1 MSTLRDLAEEHT
13 ALRPADID
21 HLHRV
26 AGDWQLLSDL
36 SFADLLLWVPVSGAD
51 AFVCVAQVRP
61 TTAPTAYQD
70 DQVGRIVGGPEV
82 AHLAIAYSQGRIW
95 REGDPVWYGDTPA
108 RHEAIPVRLRSGDG
122 ESGEVI
128 AVVGRDTNLST
139 ARTPSQ
145 LELNYL
151 TTADD
156 LAQMLADGTFP
167 PARHP
172 GETTTAPRVGDGL
185 IRLDANGK
193 VTYASPNA
201 QSAYRRLGFSSH
213 LVGEDLA
220 ALNGRLA
227 ADPLEGTEAA
237 NRVLAA
243 LRGEAPPR
251 REIEARG
258 ATVLTRALP
267 LMPAGVPIG
276 ALVLVRDMTEVRRRD
291 RALITKD
298 ATIREIHHRVKNNL
312 QTVAALLRLQ
322 ARRVAIPAARAAL
335 EESVRRV
342 ASIALVHETLSMSSD
357 EAVEFDGIVDRVAAA
372 AAEVAATEVRVK
384 MSRQGSFGVLPAEI
398 ATSLVIVLNELLL
411 NAVEHAFPPPAEAAA
426 RPAEGGGPPAE
437 GGLAEGAVPAAGGG
451 PVAAGPGPAE
461 SGTARPEGTTGTE
474 RVEGGAGPAASGPP
488 EVVVSAHR
496 SRKRLHVTV
505 ADNGRGLPA
514 DFDADQRSR
523 LGLQIVRALAT
534 GELRGTIELRNR
546 EGSGT
551 EALLVVPL
559 AR

>member
-1 MSTLRDLAEEHT
+1 VSTLRELADEHT
-13 ALRPADID
+13 QLRPADVD
-21 HLHRV
+21 HLHRI

-36 SFADLLLWVPVSGAD
+36 SFADLLLWVPVDGDES
-51 AFVCVAQVRP
+51 FLCVAQVRP
-61 TTAPTAYQD
+61 TTAPTAYLD

-82 AHLAIAYSQGRIW
+82 AHLTIAYSQGRIW
-95 REGDPVWYGDTPA
+95 REGDPVWYGDVPA
-108 RHEAIPVRLRSGDG
+108 RHEAIPVRLRTADG
-122 ESGEVI
+122 EAGEVI

-167 PARHP
+167 PPRHP
-172 GETTTAPRVGDGL
+172 GETTSAPRVGDGL
-185 IRLDANGK
+185 VRLDASGK

-201 QSAYRRLGFSSH
+201 QSAYRRLGFASH

-220 ALNGRLA
+220 VLHRRLA
-227 ADPLEGTEAA
+227 TDPLEGTDAA
-237 NRVLAA
+237 NGILAA

-251 REIEARG
+251 REIDARG
-258 ATVLTRALP
+258 ATMLTRALP

-276 ALVLVRDMTEVRRRD
+276 ALVLVRDITEVRRRD

-322 ARRVAIPAARAAL
+322 ARRVGIPAARAAL

-357 EAVEFDGIVDRVAAA
+357 EAVEFDGIVDRVASA
-372 AAEVAATEVRVK
+372 AAEVAATDTPVR
-384 MSRQGSFGVLPAEI
+384 MRREGSFGVLPAEI
-398 ATSLVIVLNELLL
+398 ATSLVMVLNELLL
-411 NAVEHAFPPPAEAAA
+411 NAVEHGFPPSDTAAEASPATAPPTAA
-426 RPAEGGGPPAE
+426 EPPTGFA
-437 GGLAEGAVPAAGGG
+437 AVQAGA
-451 PVAAGPGPAE
+451 
-461 SGTARPEGTTGTE
+461 
-474 RVEGGAGPAASGPP
+474 

-496 SRKRLHVTV
+496 FRKQLHVTV
-505 ADNGRGLPA
+505 ADNGRGLPTE
-514 DFDADQRSR
+514 FDAERGGN

-534 GELRGTIELRNR
+534 GELRGSIELRNR
-546 EGSGT
+546 AGGGT
-551 EALLVVPL
+551 EAVLVVPL
-559 AR
+559 AVPRPR

>member
-13 ALRPADID
+13 RLRRVDID
-21 HLHRV
+21 HLHRI

-36 SFADLLLWVPVSGAD
+36 SFADLLLWVPVDGEGS
-51 AFVCVAQVRP
+51 FLCVAQVRP

-82 AHLAIAYSQGRIW
+82 AHLEVAYGQGRIW
-95 REGDPVWYGDTPA
+95 REGDPVWYGDVPA
-108 RHEAIPVRLRSGDG
+108 RHEAIPVRLRTADG

-156 LAQMLADGTFP
+156 LAQMIADGTFP
-167 PARHP
+167 PPRHP
-172 GETTTAPRVGDGL
+172 GETTSAPRVGDGL
-185 IRLDANGK
+185 VRLDAGGK

-201 QSAYRRLGFSSH
+201 QSAYRRLGHASL

-220 ALNGRLA
+220 VLHRRLA
-227 ADPLEGTEAA
+227 GDPLDGTDAA
-237 NRVLAA
+237 NGILAA
-243 LRGEAPPR
+243 LRGEAAPR
-251 REIEARG
+251 REIDARG
-258 ATVLTRALP
+258 ATMLTRALP

-276 ALVLVRDMTEVRRRD
+276 ALVLVRDITEVRRRD

-322 ARRVAIPAARAAL
+322 ARRVAMPEARVAL

-342 ASIALVHETLSMSSD
+342 ASIALVHETLAMSSD
-357 EAVEFDGIVDRVAAA
+357 EAVEFDGIVDRVANAA
-372 AAEVAATEVRVK
+372 TEVAATEVTVAMR
-384 MSRQGSFGVLPAEI
+384 RTGTFGVLPAEI
-398 ATSLVIVLNELLL
+398 ATSLVMVLNELLL
-411 NAVEHAFPPPAEAAA
+411 NAVEHGFPPADDDAPVPA
-426 RPAEGGGPPAE
+426 GPPKA
-437 GGLAEGAVPAAGGG
+437 
-451 PVAAGPGPAE
+451 
-461 SGTARPEGTTGTE
+461 
-474 RVEGGAGPAASGPP
+474 

-496 SRKRLHVTV
+496 LRRMLNVTV
-505 ADNGRGLPA
+505 TDNGRGLPA
-514 DFDADQRSR
+514 GFDAEGGAK
-523 LGLQIVRALAT
+523 LGLQIVRALVT
-534 GELRGTIELRNR
+534 GELRGTIELRP
-546 EGSGT
+546 GADGGT
-551 EALLVVPL
+551 EAFLALPL
-559 AR
+559 ARSAPEGRGGG

>member
-1 MSTLRDLAEEHT
+1 VSTLRDLVEEHT
-13 ALRPADID
+13 GLGPADID

-36 SFADLLLWVPVSGAD
+36 SFADLLLWVPVDGDGS
-51 AFVCVAQVRP
+51 FLCVAQVRP

-82 AHLAIAYSQGRIW
+82 AHLTVAYRQGRIW

-108 RHEAIPVRLRSGDG
+108 RHEAIPVRLRTADG
-122 ESGEVI
+122 ESGQVI

-156 LAQMLADGTFP
+156 LAQMVADGTFP
-167 PARHP
+167 PRRHP
-172 GETTTAPRVGDGL
+172 GETTSAPRVGDGL
-185 IRLDANGK
+185 VRLDAGGK

-227 ADPLEGTEAA
+227 ADPLDGTEAA
-237 NRVLAA
+237 NAVLAA
-243 LRGEAPPR
+243 LRGDAPAR
-251 REIEARG
+251 REVEARG

-322 ARRVAIPAARAAL
+322 ARRVSVPAARTAL

-342 ASIALVHETLSMSSD
+342 ASIALVHETLSISGD
-357 EAVEFDGIVDRVAAA
+357 EAVEFDGIVDRVASAA
-372 AAEVAATEVRVK
+372 GEVAATETTIR
-384 MSRQGSFGVLPAEI
+384 MRREGTFGVLSAEL
-398 ATSLVIVLNELLL
+398 ATSLVMVLNELLL
-411 NAVEHAFPPPAEAAA
+411 NAVEHGFPADA
-426 RPAEGGGPPAE
+426 
-437 GGLAEGAVPAAGGG
+437 G
-451 PVAAGPGPAE
+451 PVAADAPA
-461 SGTARPEGTTGTE
+461 
-474 RVEGGAGPAASGPP
+474 P

-496 SRKRLHVTV
+496 FRKQLHVTV
-505 ADNGRGLPA
+505 ADNGRGLPP
-514 DFDADQRSR
+514 DFDRDRSGN

-534 GELRGTIELRNR
+534 GELCGSIELRR
-546 EGSGT
+546 RAGRGT
-551 EALLVVPL
+551 EAVLVVPL
-559 AR
+559 SRAGRARE